1 MPSPG
6 PIVDITVITGDSH
19 RERTERGRRGRER
32 QEAQQALHL
41 DIQTFLCTESKAR
54 RSIKLMAHSGMRK
67 CVLAVLML
75 AVTVK
80 LAATLSSC
88 HYVSEMYR

>member
-6 PIVDITVITGDSH
+6 RIVDITVITGDSH
-19 RERTERGRRGRER
+19 RERTERGRKR